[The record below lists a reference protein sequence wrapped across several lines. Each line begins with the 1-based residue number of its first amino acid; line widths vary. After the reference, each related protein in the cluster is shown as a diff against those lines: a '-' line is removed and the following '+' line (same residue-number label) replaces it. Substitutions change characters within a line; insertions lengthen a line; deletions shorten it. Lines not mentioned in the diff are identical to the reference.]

1 MKYQPFL
8 RPEDK
13 PPLELNREILD
24 RFHPAMKRY
33 YYDAKKYRVQY
44 PVLPDTAGACAVKSK
59 GVE

>member
-1 MKYQPFL
+1 VEYQPFL

-24 RFHPAMKRY
+24 RFRPAMKRY

-44 PVLPDTAGACAVKSK
+44 PVPDTAGACAVKLK
-59 GVE
+59 GAE